1 MRQEELV
8 CVNCPKGCNVT
19 VQLEGD
25 EVKDVQGYCCKE
37 GLNYARQEV
46 IRPMRILT
54 STVRIEGA
62 LSRVIPVI
70 TDGEIPL
77 DMWQEAME
85 KIKTIKV
92 QAPIAVNQIIVADFL
107 GNGCKSCIEQDDEK
121 SLNALDKYRLYEF
134 PIQKFG
140 KLTSNCT
147 VI

>member
-25 EVKDVQGYCCKE
+25 EVKDVQGYGCKE

-62 LSRVIPVI
+62 YQSTG
-70 TDGEIPL
+70 TDCSKPNYCIG
-77 DMWQEAME
+77 
-85 KIKTIKV
+85 
-92 QAPIAVNQIIVADFL
+92 FF
-107 GNGCKSCIEQDDEK
+107 GNGCKSRVK
-121 SLNALDKYRLYEF
+121 
-134 PIQKFG
+134 
-140 KLTSNCT
+140 
-147 VI
+147 

>member
-19 VQLEGD
+19 VQLERD
-25 EVKDVQGYCCKE
+25 EVKDVQGYGCKE

-70 TDGEIPL
+70 TDGEMPL
-77 DMWQEAME
+77 DMWQEAMDE
-85 KIKTIKV
+85 IKTIKV
-92 QAPIAVNQIIVADFL
+92 QAPIAVNQIIVSDFL
-107 GNGCKSCIEQDDEK
+107 GTGVNLVSSRTMRK
-121 SLNALDKYRLYEF
+121 A
-134 PIQKFG
+134 
-140 KLTSNCT
+140 
-147 VI
+147 

>member
-25 EVKDVQGYCCKE
+25 EVKDVQGYGCKE

-77 DMWQEAME
+77 EMWQEAMA

-107 GNGCKSCIEQDDEK
+107 GTGVNLVSSRTMRK
-121 SLNALDKYRLYEF
+121 A
-134 PIQKFG
+134 
-140 KLTSNCT
+140 
-147 VI
+147 